1 MPIRSVLTLTAA
13 LLCAGCNTPSPTPE
27 VATPDTGTVDTV
39 AAAGAPLAD
48 STDVIVDS
56 TANAIV
62 DSTVTEATDSS
73 ADSVAN

>member
-1 MPIRSVLTLTAA
+1 MPIRSVLTLTAV
-13 LLCAGCNTPSPTPE
+13 LLGTGCNTPSPTPE

-48 STDVIVDS
+48 STNLIVDS
-56 TANAIV
+56 TANGV
-62 DSTVTEATDSS
+62 DGTVTETTDSI

>member
-48 STDVIVDS
+48 STNLIVDS
-56 TANAIV
+56 AATGV
-62 DSTVTEATDSS
+62 DSTVTETTDSI

>member
-1 MPIRSVLTLTAA
+1 MPIRSALTLTVV

-48 STDVIVDS
+48 STNLIVDS
-56 TANAIV
+56 TANAV
-62 DSTVTEATDSS
+62 DSMVTETTDSI